1 MNDELQRCL
10 SSQNKQGFLSEM
22 ENRIKQISSEKITD
36 AAKHNS
42 DVDALMVILQ
52 QGQNLLPRFTFQ
64 LYVHQLE
71 NSKVKIAVA
80 KPVFKF
86 SRKATQQKQQNTTTI
101 DNDIINDIQTWQMK
115 GEKNVSKE
123 VSSDETR
130 VGLTELENCTVK
142 IVGSPMAC
150 CFTNLK
156 DTTVIALNIG
166 GSIHITKCTNCKFLL
181 GCKQLRIHETYDTDF
196 YVEMMSG
203 PIIEDCDRVRFAPYG
218 SQPGPWND
226 VKDFKWL
233 KSEKSP
239 HWTTIPEN
247 EQSVPQYVTKA

>member
-1 MNDELQRCL
+1 MNDELQRYL
-10 SSQNKQGFLSEM
+10 SSQNKQGFLTEM
-22 ENRIKQISSEKITD
+22 ESRIKQISSEKIGD
-36 AAKHNS
+36 VAQHNA

-52 QGQNLLPRFTFQ
+52 QGQSLLPRFTYQ
-64 LYVHQLE
+64 VYTRNLE
-71 NSKVKIAVA
+71 NAKVKVKVA
-80 KPVFKF
+80 KPAFKF
-86 SRKATQQKQQNTTTI
+86 SRNVQKQKVENTAALE
-101 DNDIINDIQTWQMK
+101 NDPINDIQTWQLK
-115 GEKNVSKE
+115 GEKNVDKE

-130 VGLTELENCTVK
+130 VGLTELDNCTVK

-156 DTTVIALNIG
+156 NTVVVALNIG
-166 GSIHITKCTNCKFLL
+166 GSIHITKCTNCRFLL

-196 YVEMMSG
+196 YVQMMSG

-218 SQPGPWND
+218 SEPGPWND

-239 HWTTIPEN
+239 HWSTIPED
-247 EQSVPQYVTKA
+247 QRKVPEYCVRI